1 MLRVIGVL
9 IALVGLVIV
18 GMSGTRRGTPNN
30 ARMPIGLGLMAVGIL
45 MALLATQVALMLGL
59 EHPG

>member
-18 GMSGTRRGTPNN
+18 GMSGTRRGTPRN
-30 ARMPIGLGLMAVGIL
+30 ARMPIGLGLMLVGIL
-45 MALLATQVALMLGL
+45 WALLATQVALVLGL